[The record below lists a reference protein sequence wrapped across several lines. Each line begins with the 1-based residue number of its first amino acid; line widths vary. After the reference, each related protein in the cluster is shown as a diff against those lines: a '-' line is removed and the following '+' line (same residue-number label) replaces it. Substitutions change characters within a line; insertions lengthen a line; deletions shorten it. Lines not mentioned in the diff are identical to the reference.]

1 MILSFS
7 RLNPRVMEFDT
18 LGYFRFPCSYVREAI
33 LVNGFIWTSCY
44 IPVTLRKISKGCP
57 TQRAE
62 IIPTLPDPDN
72 TGGGNEIKH
81 HFTS

>member
-33 LVNGFIWTSCY
+33 LVNGLIWTSCY
-44 IPVTLRKISKGCP
+44 IPVTLRQNLKGVPYP
-57 TQRAE
+57 T
-62 IIPTLPDPDN
+62 
-72 TGGGNEIKH
+72 G
-81 HFTS
+81 